1 MERAKTQQVKRKKL
15 NVRKKK
21 SNTNTINLDCIKK
34 KKKNI
39 KENNPN
45 WLQISDHAYR
55 ILITGG
61 FYQEKQMRYLI

>member
-1 MERAKTQQVKRKKL
+1 MQTRLTLIVLQ
-15 NVRKKK
+15 
-21 SNTNTINLDCIKK
+21 

-55 ILITGG
+55 ILIIGG
-61 FYQEKQMRYLI
+61 FYQEKQMHYLI